1 VSNKYLSKE
10 QTDYQSNPAPNS
22 ETDVGQEKCEPRTR
36 TFSAQQDAWI
46 IHAEELALWAMN
58 RMVVRPDAVLAYYR
72 TADGTV
78 KTLKKDRGVTPD
90 LLQSHFAGLQT
101 DDLIGLYTTSVD
113 DTCRWLAI
121 DLDRHPEH
129 ADEVGQRNMVFGLYL
144 FETLCRLGF
153 HPLLIDTN
161 GKGGFHLLV
170 ILEREV
176 PAKLARAF
184 GRWLVRDWQDYLDSE
199 PEVFPKQESINGG
212 YGCAVRLP
220 GLHHTCRHYS
230 RVWDGECW
238 LDGEDAIAAILEAE
252 ADSFDLVPAEA
263 LEFQLKKPPTEKP
276 GQWWKQ
282 YDGNLRTLDM
292 VGLFESRDLSITKI
306 SEREY
311 RATCPWANE
320 HTGDGE
326 TARILLPDEGENKFP
341 AFKCFHAH
349 CRHRKLPR
357 LLEFFGKQAVDKHC
371 ARPYRKDKP
380 TGPVISPGQP
390 LAIARRLHGL
400 CFNHEGNGTLF
411 HQEGRWMKWDGR
423 IYRET
428 TDDDIR
434 AKLWHWLA
442 SCTHKPRSKKGK
454 KKTRVQFSPNKSVVS
469 GVFDALKA
477 VANLSAD
484 TEIPCWIGGDDL
496 PQPENLIAFDNG
508 LLDLERTLTSGEPKL
523 LDHTPRWFST
533 NCLPHRFDPEASC
546 PRWIEFLNQVFEG
559 DEERIR
565 ALAQWFG
572 YCLTLDI
579 RQQKLALLIGPP
591 RSGKGT
597 ITSVLEKLLGQ
608 HNVAYPTFSIL
619 GGRFGLATLIDKQAA
634 IVPDAHLGRYLDSVG
649 ILERLKSI
657 VGGDPQNVDR
667 KNQSELA
674 NVQLRARFTVCVNE
688 MPRLPDAS
696 AALRSRLLLIPF
708 HVSFEGKENLN
719 LGEELLSE
727 IEGITNWALDGLRDL
742 RSCGRLL
749 QPKAGRDI
757 LDEFVRLSSP
767 IKAFLED
774 CCIKDRTKTET
785 TSEIQDAWRRWCED
799 NGHESGST
807 SSFGTKLR
815 AAIHGLEK
823 RKRRVDGKLTNY
835 YDGICLN
842 DEWKIKVKKPWT
854 E

>member
-1 VSNKYLSKE
+1 VSQKYLSQKHP
-10 QTDYQSNPAPNS
+10 DYESKPQPNL
-22 ETDVGQEKCEPRTR
+22 ENDGGQDEGKPRTR

-46 IHAEELALWAMN
+46 IHADELAQWAMQ
-58 RMVVRPDAVLAYYR
+58 RMVVRPDAYLSYYR
-72 TADGTV
+72 TTEGDADAC
-78 KTLKKDRGVTPD
+78 KRDRKVTPK
-90 LLQSHFAGLQT
+90 LLQSHFAAVQT
-101 DDLIGLYTTSVD
+101 DGLIGLYTTSPD
-113 DTCRWLAI
+113 AKCRWLAI

-129 ADEVGQRNMVFGLYL
+129 SDEVGEQNIRFALYL
-144 FETLCRLGF
+144 FETLSGLGF

-170 ILEREV
+170 FLDQDV
-176 PAKLARAF
+176 PAEQVRAF
-184 GRWLVRDWQDYLDSE
+184 GRWLVRDWEKLLDDE
-199 PEVFPKQESINGG
+199 PEMFPAQDSIGGG
-212 YGCAVRLP
+212 YGNAVRLP
-220 GLHHTCRHYS
+220 GLHHTYRHYS
-230 RVWDGECW
+230 RVWDGKQW
-238 LDGEDAIAAILEAE
+238 LDGEDAITAILQTGG
-252 ADSFDLVPAEA
+252 DSFDLVPVET
-263 LEFQLKKPPTEKP
+263 LEFQPEPTQTEKRD
-276 GQWWKQ
+276 WWKQ
-282 YDGNLRTLDM
+282 YDGDLRTLDM
-292 VGLFESRDLSITKI
+292 VGLFESRDLSITEI
-306 SEREY
+306 ED
-311 RATCPWANE
+311 RAYGVTCPWADE
-320 HTGDGE
+320 HTTDDD
-326 TARILLPDEGENKFP
+326 TAKVLLPDQEEGAFP
-341 AFKCFHAH
+341 TFYCFHKH
-349 CRHRKLPR
+349 CSERR
-357 LLEFFGKQAVDKHC
+357 LRDLLDFFGKAAVNEHC
-371 ARPYRKDKP
+371 ARTYQKDVP
-380 TGPVISPGQP
+380 TGPEISPAEP
-390 LAIARRLHGL
+390 LAVAGQFCKL
-400 CFNHEGNGTLF
+400 CYDHEGDGTLF